1 MKGLEQVSIFV
12 VEFTFCR
19 GIYFQSIK
27 DHITRFV
34 KTLFLFHLQLFE
46 LHLFG
51 MPDWAANLAKNENFS
66 NPLPFPP
73 NLESVLLI

>member
-1 MKGLEQVSIFV
+1 
-12 VEFTFCR
+12 
-19 GIYFQSIK
+19 
-27 DHITRFV
+27 
-34 KTLFLFHLQLFE
+34 
-46 LHLFG
+46 

>member
-51 MPDWAANLAKNENFS
+51 MPDWAANLAKNGNFS

-73 NLESVLLI
+73 NLKSVLLI